1 MILHNIELAWMHLK
15 KYRLQSLVC
24 IVSLAVGFACFAL
37 AMLWIRYE
45 RTYDKCILTE
55 LTLRKLMA
63 AVSGVCILISL
74 FGVWSMIML
83 NCEQRRKEIAV
94 RKVFGAT
101 AGQVLRQF
109 FGEYMLLLAVA
120 AVVAF
125 PIGYICMKPWVE
137 QYVIQMAIPWW
148 LYVGIFLAN
157 ALLVILCIGW
167 RVWKT
172 VNAHPAEE
180 ISKG

>member
-45 RTYDKCILTE
+45 RTYDMQHPEADRLYVVY
-55 LTLRKLMA
+55 RKQGL
-63 AVSGVCILISL
+63 S
-74 FGVWSMIML
+74 
-83 NCEQRRKEIAV
+83 V
-94 RKVFGAT
+94 REPLGEH
-101 AGQVLRQF
+101 LF
-109 FGEYMLLLAVA
+109 FGEYMFLLAVA
-120 AVVAF
+120 AVVTF
-125 PIGYICMKPWVE
+125 PIGYVCMKPWVE

-172 VNAHPAEE
+172 VNARPAEE

>member
-1 MILHNIELAWMHLK
+1 MIQHNIELAWMHLK

-45 RTYDKCILTE
+45 RTYDKCILSE
-55 LTLRKLMA
+55 LTLRKLM
-63 AVSGVCILISL
+63 
-74 FGVWSMIML
+74 
-83 NCEQRRKEIAV
+83 
-94 RKVFGAT
+94 
-101 AGQVLRQF
+101 
-109 FGEYMLLLAVA
+109 A

-137 QYVIQMAIPWW
+137 QYVIQVVISWW